1 MTGFV
6 IVLTTLPVDG
16 DAEKFA
22 SQLVEE
28 RLAACVN
35 VLPSMR
41 SVYRWKNAVERADE
55 RQLVIK
61 TTTEQVNALEA
72 RLRELHP
79 YDVPEFI
86 VIPIV
91 QGSADYLSWLTEQHK
106 AVIPSTRESPRLE
119 ADSLAQDDRLFP
131 RSTRKTVKPFLC
143 LHV

>member
-16 DAEKFA
+16 DAETFA

-61 TTTEQVNALEA
+61 TTTEQVTALEA
-72 RLRELHP
+72 RIRELHP

-91 QGSADYLSWLTEQHK
+91 QGSADYLSWLAENTK
-106 AVIPSTRESPRLE
+106 PASP
-119 ADSLAQDDRLFP
+119 
-131 RSTRKTVKPFLC
+131 
-143 LHV
+143 